1 MWVMVSGAD
10 NFEFQIKLHYLVSY
24 GLEHVT
30 KPFEFIV
37 VINKK
42 CIIIGLY

>member
-1 MWVMVSGAD
+1 MWGMVSEAD
-10 NFEFQIKLHYLVSY
+10 NFEFQIKLHYLVNY

-30 KPFEFIV
+30 KPFEFSIL
-37 VINKK
+37 IIKK